1 MLSDGQL
8 HSHRQIRVDQV
19 YIHQCEQQTRHE
31 LEHSVPKRHVDIPY
45 SKYMWKSEELGGES
59 SSGGQGVQLGFVDA
73 AEGHAR
79 PRALRDF
86 ASRVAPT

>member
-1 MLSDGQL
+1 
-8 HSHRQIRVDQV
+8 
-19 YIHQCEQQTRHE
+19 
-31 LEHSVPKRHVDIPY
+31 
-45 SKYMWKSEELGGES
+45 MWKSEELGGES

-86 ASRVAPT
+86 ASRAAPT